1 MSSNDVEEKVVDIK
15 LDDLPVEDFV
25 AEAFEILFSV
35 DDRKTSNEMLQSVDN
50 FSSISHKFHSLI
62 EVCGLQMKRI
72 RPQ

>member
-1 MSSNDVEEKVVDIK
+1 MSSNDVEEKVVDFK

>member
-15 LDDLPVEDFV
+15 FDDLPVEDFV

-35 DDRKTSNEMLQSVDN
+35 DDRKTSNEILQSVDN